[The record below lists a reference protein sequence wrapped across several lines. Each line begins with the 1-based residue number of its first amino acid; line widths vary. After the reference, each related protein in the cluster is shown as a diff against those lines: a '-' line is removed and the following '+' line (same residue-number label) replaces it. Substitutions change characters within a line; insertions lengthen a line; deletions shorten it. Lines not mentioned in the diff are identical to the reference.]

1 MNVCPLHVSF
11 DDADPLLDH
20 TPPATMGSRSLGELL
35 LRPAVRIPLLPARTR
50 AAPPSWTSHRT
61 LTHSA
66 STHSAQPVPKPQEEP
81 AETPQQNPPS
91 RLAAKPN
98 PYIGLVSNPSAARR
112 QSSSEQVS
120 QGIDDLLAS
129 TNSPNFR
136 RTMPT
141 GTRAAGA
148 APSRPQ
154 RLFGADWSPS
164 TGGMQRRKP
173 LDLNEMAMPD
183 DSLSALFDASPVR
196 APEIPESEKV
206 YPRLTPSYGRKV
218 ELDPSR
224 GRDLVRGIGMLT
236 TLCARNKVKSD
247 FNKQRYHERPGLKR
261 KRLNSERWRAKFKV
275 GFDQVTKRVTE
286 LTKKGW

>member
-1 MNVCPLHVSF
+1 
-11 DDADPLLDH
+11 
-20 TPPATMGSRSLGELL
+20 
-35 LRPAVRIPLLPARTR
+35 
-50 AAPPSWTSHRT
+50 
-61 LTHSA
+61 
-66 STHSAQPVPKPQEEP
+66 
-81 AETPQQNPPS
+81 
-91 RLAAKPN
+91 
-98 PYIGLVSNPSAARR
+98 
-112 QSSSEQVS
+112 
-120 QGIDDLLAS
+120 
-129 TNSPNFR
+129 
-136 RTMPT
+136 MPT

-148 APSRPQ
+148 APTQPQ

-164 TGGMQRRKP
+164 TGGIQRRKP

-196 APEIPESEKV
+196 APEIPESEKI

-236 TLCARNKVKSD
+236 TLCARNKVKAD

-261 KRLNSERWRAKFKV
+261 KRLNSERWRAKFKI
-275 GFDQVTKRVTE
+275 GFDQVTKRVAE